1 MIQVDGIILVLS
13 CHKHL
18 NTRLKH
24 FRLPKDNYG
33 NWKVIYVIGDIFLDS
48 DYKLEGNF
56 MTIKCEDSYIHLL
69 KKLVLALKYIYEIFN
84 IKEGV
89 LRCGDD
95 LIFNEDLLQSFLV
108 SPKKRK
114 IYDNNNYIYEN
125 IDFLGR
131 SPSGKS
137 LLVHEIS
144 DADIKTTTHDNF
156 MVDYYIGHPEDF
168 DNPLYNLKGVDISK
182 YTKRPHIPVGP
193 CGIIYYISNK
203 SCNILINHLN
213 DIKFNI
219 FHYDKYT
226 DSYPYTIEDCAV
238 SYILYYNKISFTHW
252 VNMYHDYPYNN
263 NDVLAIHTNMNK

>member
-1 MIQVDGIILVLS
+1 MIEVDGIILVLS

-18 NTRLKH
+18 DTRLKH
-24 FRLPKDNYG
+24 LKLPKDNYE
-33 NWKVIYVIGDIFLDS
+33 NWKVIYVIGDLFLDS

-69 KKLVLALKYIYEIFN
+69 KKLVLALKYIYENFN

-95 LIFNEDLLQSFLV
+95 LIFNEELLQSFLV

-114 IYDNNNYIYEN
+114 IYDNNNDICEN

-137 LLVHEIS
+137 LLSHEIS
-144 DADIKTTTHDNF
+144 DADIKTTINDNF
-156 MVDYYIGHPEDF
+156 MVDYYICHPEDF

-193 CGIIYYISNK
+193 CGIMYYISNK

-219 FHYDKYT
+219 FHYDEYT

-238 SYILYYNKISFTHW
+238 SYILYYNKISFIHW